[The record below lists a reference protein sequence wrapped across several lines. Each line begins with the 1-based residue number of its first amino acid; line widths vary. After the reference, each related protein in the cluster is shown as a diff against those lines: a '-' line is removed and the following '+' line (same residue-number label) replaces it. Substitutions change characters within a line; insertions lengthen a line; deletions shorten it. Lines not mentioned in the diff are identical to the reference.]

1 MLYSSHTCNV
11 IIYIVIIYNL
21 THLKARLQ
29 AEEYIEL
36 RKKSNVQKHLNC
48 GSRRKSVYT
57 NNLIKV

>member
-29 AEEYIEL
+29 AEEYIE
-36 RKKSNVQKHLNC
+36 RKKSNVHKHLKC